1 MESSVANRHGEL
13 LNTSLVYLAALAA
26 FYVIGWYTPALA
38 RASSPS
44 VRQTASILVVRGVL
58 RGTPLCTTRY
68 SRIHDFDVYFS
79 LRIGEQTYCG
89 DYETV
94 VLDEINDLASSEGK
108 DIEVTLDQSKKRI
121 TLYTPQNR
129 RLKARI
135 VRTSECLPTA
145 LAQSGN
151 R

>member
-1 MESSVANRHGEL
+1 
-13 LNTSLVYLAALAA
+13 
-26 FYVIGWYTPALA
+26 
-38 RASSPS
+38 
-44 VRQTASILVVRGVL
+44 
-58 RGTPLCTTRY
+58 
-68 SRIHDFDVYFS
+68 VYFS